1 MTPDFS
7 RDFLHHSRVF
17 MKAPAQACQGARALE
32 KISSC
37 RCALLHSAFCFLLLI
52 AYGRPIRSFL
62 RITDSV
68 RNV

>member
-1 MTPDFS
+1 MASDGSQDF
-7 RDFLHHSRVF
+7 FNHSRVS
-17 MKAPAQACQGARALE
+17 MKAPAQVCQGARALGR
-32 KISSC
+32 ISSC